1 MSNVLVRERPD
12 PLAEARGKAK
22 CHVTQWVGDAGVME
36 VAEFVD
42 GLIQKTPA
50 SRPMRAGLTH
60 AYRASRPVRAVLTV
74 RVSRASRPVRP
85 SRASRASRSTQ

>member
-50 SRPMRAGLTH
+50 SRPMRAGLT
-60 AYRASRPVRAVLTV
+60 V